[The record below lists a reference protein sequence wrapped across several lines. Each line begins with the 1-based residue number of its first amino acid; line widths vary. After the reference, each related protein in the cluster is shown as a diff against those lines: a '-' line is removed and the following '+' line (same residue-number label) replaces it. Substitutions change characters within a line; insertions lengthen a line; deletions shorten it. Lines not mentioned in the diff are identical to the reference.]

1 MSLRTRLAL
10 LVALAVAFGVA
21 LVAVAAY
28 VTVGTQLRAQLD
40 AGLLGRAEAAV
51 NSPLANPELLVKI
64 PAAALGA
71 GRRARSRRRLRRAC
85 RSTPTGGPQPPLGS
99 PSSRWPGNGATS
111 RCGRPPTHAATRC
124 GSRPSRAAVRQRLR
138 PGARAVHG
146 RSCSAPSTGLTLVLV
161 LVGLVGVGLAALA
174 GLAVASAGLRP
185 VERLTQAAEKVEPD
199 RDPRAAGHPG
209 RVRRRTSWRG
219 SRRRS
224 TRCWPRS
231 AESRDRQRRL
241 VADAGHEL
249 RTPLTSLRTNLD
261 LLAQSDAA
269 GATGGRTLD
278 PADRDAPAGRRPGP
292 GRGAGRPRRRRR
304 RAGARG
310 PAGVGRGAA
319 RPGRGRRARGDP
331 GPSAGAE
338 RSPSPCHSETWP
350 MVGDAALLERAVT
363 NVLDNAARWSPADG
377 TSRVSLSD
385 GRLDG
390 DRQGPGIADGDLPHV
405 FDRFYRS
412 PEARSTPGSGLGL
425 AIVRQAAERH
435 GGAVAAGRAPGGGA
449 LVTFVVPARSRPSR
463 RLLVGAPTLSIR
475 LAWFSGWSQH
485 PTRSSMHDR
494 NHVEPHPQPQPRR
507 DSRSHG
513 ADPRPPRDHVDCLRH
528 LRPPL
533 PSAPRRAS
541 RSPWQQAC

>member
-40 AGLLGRAEAAV
+40 AGLLGRAEAAAS
-51 NSPLANPELLVKI
+51 SPLANPELLVKI

-71 GRRARSRRRLRRAC
+71 GDVEIAVVRSDGRVFSASGATAPPTGQPELAVAQGELDQSVRTAPDAAGNEVRVAAVPIGQGLSLVLAQSTDELRRTLD
-85 RSTPTGGPQPPLGS
+85 R
-99 PSSRWPGNGATS
+99 
-111 RCGRPPTHAATRC
+111 
-124 GSRPSRAAVRQRLR
+124 
-138 PGARAVHG
+138 
-146 RSCSAPSTGLTLVLV
+146 LTLVLL

-185 VERLTQAAEKVEPD
+185 VERLTQAAEKASRTGIPEPLD
-199 RDPRAAGHPG
+199 IPEGAPQDELARLATTFNGMLAAL
-209 RVRRRTSWRG
+209 
-219 SRRRS
+219 
-224 TRCWPRS
+224 

-278 PADRDAPAGRRPGP
+278 PADRDALLGDVRAQVEELGDLVGDVVELAREDPPDSVAAPLDLAEVAERAVTRV
-292 GRGAGRPRRRRR
+292 RR
-304 RAGARG
+304 RA
-310 PAGVGRGAA
+310 
-319 RPGRGRRARGDP
+319 
-331 GPSAGAE
+331 PSATFAV
-338 RSPSPCHSETWP
+338 SLQTWP

-363 NVLDNAARWSPADG
+363 NVLDNAARWSPPDG
-377 TSRVSLSD
+377 TITVSLSG
-385 GRLDG
+385 GRLTVTD
-390 DRQGPGIADGDLPHV
+390 QGPGIADADLPHV

-449 LVTFVVPARSRPSR
+449 LVTFVVPGAPRRDGFWWER
-463 RLLVGAPTLSIR
+463 RLLASPGMA
-475 LAWFSGWSQH
+475 
-485 PTRSSMHDR
+485 
-494 NHVEPHPQPQPRR
+494 
-507 DSRSHG
+507 
-513 ADPRPPRDHVDCLRH
+513 LRVV
-528 LRPPL
+528 
-533 PSAPRRAS
+533 SASDAILD
-541 RSPWQQAC
+541 A